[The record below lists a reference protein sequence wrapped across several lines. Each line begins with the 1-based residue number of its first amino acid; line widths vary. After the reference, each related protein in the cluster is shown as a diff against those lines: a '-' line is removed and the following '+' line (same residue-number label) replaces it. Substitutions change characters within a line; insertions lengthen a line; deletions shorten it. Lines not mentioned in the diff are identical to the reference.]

1 MAYRLEHLFVQYYE
15 QQANVVA
22 VRYYVLLEK
31 YNALIGLGFR
41 GEGFFVTF
49 ITIGINVRNFL
60 ESHAIVHF
68 Y

>member
-1 MAYRLEHLFVQYYE
+1 M
-15 QQANVVA
+15 QQANVVV